1 MTRESSRGVGLAIL
15 LGAFGLLLGT
25 GLVQGRLRE
34 ERAPEERQDLAR
46 LIQARR
52 ATIAELSREVDRL
65 SDRVRR
71 IEDEASAGSG
81 AVRRLTAGVARLRD
95 LTGLAPATGP
105 GLVVE
110 LGDSDREPRTREELT
125 DLRIQ
130 DVDLQMVVNALWAAG
145 AEAVTING
153 RRVVATTAIRKA
165 GSAIL
170 VNYRAVSS
178 PYRVIAL
185 GDPAGLAARLGS
197 SEIAE
202 RFAVWR
208 DVYGLGYRVTKG
220 DTLHAPALR
229 GARELR
235 FAQPVEEP
243 A

>member
-1 MTRESSRGVGLAIL
+1 MTREQTKGIGLAIL

-34 ERAPEERQDLAR
+34 ERAPQQREELVR
-46 LIQARR
+46 LVQARR

-65 SDRVRR
+65 SGRVGRLA
-71 IEDEASAGSG
+71 DDAGAGSA
-81 AVRRLTAGVARLRD
+81 AVRELSATVSRLRG

-110 LGDSDREPRTREELT
+110 LTDSDREPRTRDELT

-145 AEAVTING
+145 AEAVSVNG
-153 RRVVATTAIRKA
+153 RRVISTTAIRKA

-178 PYRVIAL
+178 PYRVVAL
-185 GDPAGLAARLGS
+185 GDPEALVPRLGG

-208 DVYGLGYRVTKG
+208 DVYGLGYAVT
-220 DTLHAPALR
+220 THERLSVPALR
-229 GARELR
+229 GAPELR
-235 FAQPVEEP
+235 FAEPVEEP